1 MCCSDR
7 ASASARREGSRA
19 FPTRETPPL
28 PPPLPPQ
35 RRHAESFAQPG
46 EVGKKILPV
55 DERMARASESAESF
69 ADARVTPCR
78 CCWFLATEAACPLEW
93 AGRGNERAGACGE
106 VLPSFATGRRP
117 TF

>member
-28 PPPLPPQ
+28 PPPSPQ
-35 RRHAESFAQPG
+35 RRRAESFAQPG
-46 EVGKKILPV
+46 EVGKQIRPV